1 MAQTNFQTS
10 GPKGSVDFAVIG
22 EAFEIVKNNWM
33 PYAVFSLIG
42 IIASYAVS
50 MIISLPF
57 SLAQATAP
65 TATTP
70 EAAMAQ
76 AFASLP
82 ISLASNIVGAA
93 VQAFLYAG
101 IAAMALKTIRGE
113 RPELNDAFSV
123 FNMAGP
129 IALAGILY
137 GVATMLGVLACC
149 VGALVV
155 SGLLIPLYPILVNER
170 LPVVDAFKKS
180 MNLMSG
186 SWLMAALFVIVQ
198 GLIAGLGVIAC
209 CVGMFFT
216 VPIAFVC
223 STLIYRDVAGITF
236 GPTSQTAYPR
246 EGGGSMP
253 GYDGPTDTNPPT
265 QG

>member
-1 MAQTNFQTS
+1 MAQTNFQSS
-10 GPKGSVDFAVIG
+10 GPKGTLDFAVIG

-33 PYAVFSLIG
+33 PYVVFSLIG

-57 SLAQATAP
+57 SLAQAVAP
-65 TATTP
+65 QPTTT

-82 ISLASNIVGAA
+82 ISLASNVVGAA

-101 IAAMALKTIRGE
+101 IAALTLKVIRGE

-129 IALAGILY
+129 LAIAGILY
-137 GVATMLGVLACC
+137 GIATMLGVLACC

-170 LPVVDAFKKS
+170 LPVMEAFKKS
-180 MNLMSG
+180 INLMSG

-198 GLIAGLGVIAC
+198 GLLAGVGVIAC
-209 CVGMFFT
+209 CIGMFFT
-216 VPIAFVC
+216 VPIAFAC
-223 STLIYRDVAGITF
+223 ATLIYRDVAGVTF

-253 GYDGPTDTNPPT
+253 GFNDPTNQPPT
-265 QG
+265 E